1 VTLSPLRGLS
11 RRGLLTA
18 AAGSALG
25 LAGCSSAVAQR
36 DASVDRVAYGQDPSQ
51 FGDLYLPGRIPLATV
66 VVIHG
71 GYWVDGFVAEAMQP
85 MCRTLQADGY
95 AVWNL
100 EYRRIGGGGGWPAT
114 FEDVA
119 TGIDHL
125 TTFDTVDTSDVR
137 LVGHSAGGT
146 LAVWAAS
153 RRVVDGSVTVGSL
166 WVFVTYMQAIY
177 QLMNQIM
184 FVFGPFQDAVRPVI
198 PSDRLP
204 PWTVPVWEDS
214 VPLPNT
220 PQPVV
225 PLSASPLASRFPPP
239 PPEPVN
245 CHQLTLNSV
254 PLPPAKRRYRS
265 CVPVAPLTG
274 QVTVVQVCQPPV
286 PGTVQVPTTVPPVPS
301 SRSSMRPPDVAEATR
316 AVNEV
321 APAPKATPFTL
332 M

>member
-1 VTLSPLRGLS
+1 MTLSPLRGLS
-11 RRGLLTA
+11 RRGLLTT

-51 FGDLYLPGRIPLATV
+51 FGELYLPGRIPLATV

-71 GYWVDGFVAEAMQP
+71 GYWADGFVAEAMQP

-153 RRVVDGSVTVGSL
+153 RGDTTPGGASAVTVTRCISL
-166 WVFVTYMQAIY
+166 AGVLDLTEASHLGLGAGNVDLLMGGTPAQVPENYAQGDPI
-177 QLMNQIM
+177 QL
-184 FVFGPFQDAVRPVI
+184 VPAGCAVDCVVGADDKI
-198 PSDRLP
+198 
-204 PWTVPVWEDS
+204 VPREQSTAYVAAAAAAGA
-214 VPLPNT
+214 P
-220 PQPVV
+220 
-225 PLSASPLASRFPPP
+225 ASLH
-239 PPEPVN
+239 E
-245 CHQLTLNSV
+245 
-254 PLPPAKRRYRS
+254 
-265 CVPVAPLTG
+265 
-274 QVTVVQVCQPPV
+274 V
-286 PGTVQVPTTVPPVPS
+286 PGDHSAMIDPTSEAWDTVG
-301 SRSSMRPPDVAEATR
+301 ALIE
-316 AVNEV
+316 
-321 APAPKATPFTL
+321 
-332 M
+332 

>member
-1 VTLSPLRGLS
+1 MTLSPLRGLS

-25 LAGCSSAVAQR
+25 LTGCSSAVAQR

-51 FGDLYLPGRIPLATV
+51 FGELYLPARIPLATV

-85 MCRTLQADGY
+85 MCRALQADGY

-153 RRVVDGSVTVGSL
+153 RRDTTPGGPSAVTVTRCVSL
-166 WVFVTYMQAIY
+166 AGVLDLT
-177 QLMNQIM
+177 
-184 FVFGPFQDAVRPVI
+184 
-198 PSDRLP
+198 
-204 PWTVPVWEDS
+204 E
-214 VPLPNT
+214 
-220 PQPVV
+220 
-225 PLSASPLASRFPPP
+225 ASRLGLGGG
-239 PPEPVN
+239 
-245 CHQLTLNSV
+245 QRR
-254 PLPPAKRRYRS
+254 PADGRHAGPGAGELRPGRPDPARPGRLRGGLRRS
-265 CVPVAPLTG
+265 A
-274 QVTVVQVCQPPV
+274 
-286 PGTVQVPTTVPPVPS
+286 PTT
-301 SRSSMRPPDVAEATR
+301 RSSPASSPRRTSPRPRRPGRRPRSTR
-316 AVNEV
+316 SPETTR
-321 APAPKATPFTL
+321 P
-332 M
+332 